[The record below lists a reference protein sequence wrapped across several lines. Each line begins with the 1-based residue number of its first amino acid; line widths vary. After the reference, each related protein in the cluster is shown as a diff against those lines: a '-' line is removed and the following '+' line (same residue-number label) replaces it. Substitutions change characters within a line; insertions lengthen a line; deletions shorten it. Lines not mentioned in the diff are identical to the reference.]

1 MKPGMSALDFS
12 NGVNHVVVEN
22 QHAVAENQHVVIEN
36 QH

>member
-22 QHAVAENQHVVIEN
+22 QHVVVENQH
-36 QH
+36 